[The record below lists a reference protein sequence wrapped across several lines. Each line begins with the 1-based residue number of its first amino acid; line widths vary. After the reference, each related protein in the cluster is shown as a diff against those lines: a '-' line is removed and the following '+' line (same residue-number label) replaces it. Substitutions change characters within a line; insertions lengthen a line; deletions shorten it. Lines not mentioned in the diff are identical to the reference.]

1 MGPGGLSLLSLPK
14 GQGLGQYGS
23 VECFK
28 FLWFGWFLL
37 HWIPGQKGSPRWNLR
52 DKPSPRAAVQVRLK
66 CSEYG
71 RRQSSSRLQLSCP
84 AVYHSWLLV
93 HIQGLS
99 QLRPWLKVCGNSTT
113 SRKSCHRLP
122 VAFRGLQARA
132 TLSVFRAGPVRGEV
146 PSHQAG
152 PGLARQVLGCFSSV
166 LKFWPGPSK
175 RRPLA
180 SWVDPLNAAPGLPA
194 TAHSH

>member
-1 MGPGGLSLLSLPK
+1 MGPGGRSLLSLPK

-23 VECFK
+23 VDCFK

-37 HWIPGQKGSPRWNLR
+37 HWIPGQKGSPRWNLW
-52 DKPSPRAAVQVRLK
+52 DKPSPRAAVRVRLK

-132 TLSVFRAGPVRGEV
+132 TLVSSEQALSGEKCRLTR
-146 PSHQAG
+146 
-152 PGLARQVLGCFSSV
+152 LALT
-166 LKFWPGPSK
+166 LAWPG
-175 RRPLA
+175 RCLA
-180 SWVDPLNAAPGLPA
+180 ASVPYSGLDRQREGLWPPGWI
-194 TAHSH
+194 H